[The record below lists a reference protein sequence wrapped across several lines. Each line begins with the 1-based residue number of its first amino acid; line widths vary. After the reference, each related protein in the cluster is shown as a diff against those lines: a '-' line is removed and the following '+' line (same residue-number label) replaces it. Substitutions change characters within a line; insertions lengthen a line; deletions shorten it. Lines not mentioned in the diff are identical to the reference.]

1 MWRLKKFQFKKII
14 LLYSLFL
21 TLSIVIISIFLLYFL
36 KPSVPNDLSKY
47 YINGEIFHVADE
59 DWFVSISELQ
69 KSIISAEDL
78 QNIFIQR
85 YIKLAGLVLFG
96 VFVVIYICSL
106 FLSNY
111 LNNRVKRPIS
121 KVVRHL
127 NLKNNTHKFYD
138 QTIFP
143 KEFEA
148 IEKAF
153 ENAIENINY
162 LKEDFNNLSHYVSH
176 EQKNAL
182 ATIRAKIQND
192 YSLGNKDEILKQ
204 VDRMV
209 KSLDDILTI
218 CVHNN
223 DDLTEITDLSMA
235 CGIAVDEYKKVY
247 KNITYEF
254 DEECLCYVR
263 GKELWIYRAICNLI
277 DNAIKYGNNSSI
289 RVEVGMKHNCPFV
302 AVSDSGIGIRME
314 QQDKIFLSG
323 YRIGNIKK
331 DGYGI
336 GLSLVKHVAELCN
349 GIVWIDSEE
358 GTGSTF
364 KIIFPE
370 IDMC

>member
-14 LLYSLFL
+14 LFYSLFL

-36 KPSVPNDLSKY
+36 KPSIPNDLSKY
-47 YINGEIFHVADE
+47 YIKGEIFNAAE
-59 DWFVSISELQ
+59 DDWLISVSDLQ
-69 KSIISAEDL
+69 KSIVSVEDL
-78 QNIFIQR
+78 QNIFLKQ
-85 YIKLAGLVLFG
+85 YLKLVGLALLG
-96 VFVVIYICSL
+96 VFLVVYVCSV
-106 FLSNY
+106 FLSNF
-111 LNNRVKRPIS
+111 LNNRVKQPIT
-121 KVVRHL
+121 KVVGQL
-127 NLKNNTHKFYD
+127 NLKNSTYKFYD

-153 ENAIENINY
+153 DKAIEDIDN
-162 LKEDFNNLSHYVSH
+162 LKDDFNNLSHYVSH

-182 ATIRAKIQND
+182 ATLRAKIQND
-192 YSLGNKDEILKQ
+192 YRIGNKDDILSE
-204 VDRMV
+204 VDRIV
-209 KSLDDILTI
+209 KNLDNILTI
-218 CVHNN
+218 CVHSNE
-223 DDLTEITDLSMA
+223 DVKELTDLSLV
-235 CGIAVDEYKKVY
+235 CGIVVDEYKKIY
-247 KNITYEF
+247 KNINYEF
-254 DEECLCYVR
+254 DEECLFYVL

-289 RVEVGMKHNCPFV
+289 RVEVGIKHNCPFV
-302 AVSDSGIGIRME
+302 AVKDAGIGICRD

-349 GIVWIDSEE
+349 GFVWIESEE
-358 GTGSTF
+358 GIGSTF

-370 IDMC
+370 IAKC

>member
-1 MWRLKKFQFKKII
+1 MGRLKKFQFRKII

-21 TLSIVIISIFLLYFL
+21 ALSIVIISIFLLYFL
-36 KPSVPNDLSKY
+36 KPSLPSDLSKY
-47 YINGEIFHVADE
+47 YINGEIFNAAEE
-59 DWFVSISELQ
+59 DWLISVSDLQ
-69 KSIISAEDL
+69 KSIVSVEEL
-78 QNIFIQR
+78 QNIFLQH
-85 YIKLAGLVLFG
+85 YVKLVGLVLLS
-96 VFVVIYICSL
+96 VFLVVYVCSV

-121 KVVRHL
+121 EVVRHL
-127 NLKNNTHKFYD
+127 NLKNNTLKFYD

-153 ENAIENINY
+153 EKEIENINY
-162 LKEDFNNLSHYVSH
+162 LKDDFNNLSHYVSH

-192 YSLGNKDEILKQ
+192 YRLGNKEDILEE
-204 VDRMV
+204 VDRVV
-209 KSLDDILTI
+209 KNLDNILTI

-223 DDLTEITDLSMA
+223 EDLKEITDLSLA
-235 CGIAVDEYKKVY
+235 CGIAVDEYKKIY
-247 KNITYEF
+247 KNISYEF
-254 DEECLCYVR
+254 DEECLFYVL

-277 DNAIKYGNNSSI
+277 DNAIKYGNNSTI
-289 RVEVGMKHNCPFV
+289 RVEVGINHNCPFV
-302 AVSDSGIGIRME
+302 AVSDAGIGIRME

-349 GIVWIDSEE
+349 GFVWIESEE
-358 GTGSTF
+358 GVGSTF

-370 IDMC
+370 IEKC